1 MEQLKQNLERIL
13 KVRDVDLGLFIL
25 AMHSLIE
32 RSLSE
37 KYGTGNYDSD
47 NTFGTLMSRYLNDYY
62 NTHGKPGFPCAEK
75 RILSNAE
82 WNLFQSLKKLYK
94 NHHLSNDVRHR
105 FDTKNIEEA
114 QATVKCFLSF
124 AEAENW
130 KFHELLNKLKRELET
145 WDSHSSY
152 QSEELTKAIAL
163 IKQLK
168 AENENLAEKVNT
180 FEDLQNQL
188 NVLTSKENLLKTQL
202 QETEARLSK
211 KDAKVDELRKKTHDQ
226 MMSFQNEKKEILEQ
240 LKEYEST
247 KEYIS
252 HLEKVAFYTKT
263 RHDYESSVTK
273 LTTEQTEVLEQIKLN
288 KDYLVKGSAGTGK
301 SLVLL
306 KTLEKAVESLKS
318 DLNFETI
325 KNHFRLLTYTK
336 SLVKYNQYVTKILGT
351 EIPEETITTA
361 DSFLFS
367 MMKKFYP
374 AKDISFVFEDSF
386 DAIFA
391 CEKISAKEVF
401 TECQEFIWANCITKE
416 AYIEKVCDR
425 VGMKNPMKKEERIV
439 MWTALENAEN
449 QLETYDK
456 WPRNFAAKKIIE
468 AMEEAI
474 KNDNTDFRAE
484 YSFVDEAQDL
494 PPVILSLIKKA
505 TNRGVFLA
513 GDSDQSIYRKGF
525 NWNSSGIDIRGRTKI
540 LKTNFRNTN
549 QIHDF
554 AENYRR
560 KFKNMDKTSEPT
572 AFRPGPPVEHSI
584 GENTND
590 LMNQIVQQVKLLL
603 NVLKYDEENICIIA
617 NQNQKLEKIRN
628 LLDKELGIKSFQI
641 VEKDFDFAESKG
653 IRLCTMQN
661 CKGLD
666 FPVVLFLADHRIQGA
681 EQQSVFDS
689 ETYYE
694 QQYNM
699 VYVCLTRAMEML
711 HIFTVKTSEFAP
723 FKDLTLDSE

>member
-1 MEQLKQNLERIL
+1 MDQLKQNLERIL

-32 RSLSE
+32 RCLSE

-47 NTFGTLMSRYLNDYY
+47 NTFGTLLGRYINDYY
-62 NTHGKPGFPCAEK
+62 NTRGKPGFPCAEK

-288 KDYLVKGSAGTGK
+288 KDYLVK
-301 SLVLL
+301 
-306 KTLEKAVESLKS
+306 TLEKAVESLKS

-374 AKDISFVFEDSF
+374 AKDISFGFEDSF
-386 DAIFA
+386 DAIFV
-391 CEKISAKEVF
+391 CEKFSAKEVF
-401 TECQEFIWANCITKE
+401 IECQEFIWANCITKE
-416 AYIEKVCDR
+416 VYVEKVCDR
-425 VGMKNPMKKEERIV
+425 IGMKNPMKKDERIA
-439 MWTALENAEN
+439 MWSALENIEN
-449 QLETYDK
+449 QLETHDK
-456 WPRNFAAKKIIE
+456 W
-468 AMEEAI
+468 
-474 KNDNTDFRAE
+474 
-484 YSFVDEAQDL
+484 
-494 PPVILSLIKKA
+494 
-505 TNRGVFLA
+505 
-513 GDSDQSIYRKGF
+513 
-525 NWNSSGIDIRGRTKI
+525 
-540 LKTNFRNTN
+540 
-549 QIHDF
+549 
-554 AENYRR
+554 
-560 KFKNMDKTSEPT
+560 
-572 AFRPGPPVEHSI
+572 
-584 GENTND
+584 
-590 LMNQIVQQVKLLL
+590 
-603 NVLKYDEENICIIA
+603 
-617 NQNQKLEKIRN
+617 
-628 LLDKELGIKSFQI
+628 
-641 VEKDFDFAESKG
+641 
-653 IRLCTMQN
+653 
-661 CKGLD
+661 
-666 FPVVLFLADHRIQGA
+666 
-681 EQQSVFDS
+681 
-689 ETYYE
+689 
-694 QQYNM
+694 
-699 VYVCLTRAMEML
+699 
-711 HIFTVKTSEFAP
+711 
-723 FKDLTLDSE
+723 